1 MTLNFLFGCLVVWSK
16 QHIAWK
22 PFKSY
27 EIKVLNLKASRSH
40 ELIIRMSRLQNPV
53 FHVFG
58 CLGKSETVD
67 QHEFTQKKI
76 IIVWI
81 PPGPINKGLKQLSQ
95 RI

>member
-67 QHEFTQKKI
+67 QHEFTKKKS
-76 IIVWI
+76 VLFEF
-81 PPGPINKGLKQLSQ
+81 PQVQSTKG
-95 RI
+95 